1 MGAIVNQTFDAS
13 LKWQK
18 PQTWMR
24 VNIGYIASELQ
35 SDQLQRFETET
46 LRNLVSDFYVLAGE
60 FTLAEMELFIAAR
73 TAEQDPDAT
82 RPELLAQP
90 LRTLR
95 NLFDAWFDA
104 FHAEVERRQARPKD
118 LALSLMLGCGAEM
131 LQAWTEYRDAVK
143 AYLRQ
148 IEGG

>member
-1 MGAIVNQTFDAS
+1 MGAIVNQTFEAS
-13 LKWQK
+13 LKWQR

-35 SDQLQRFETET
+35 SDLLEPLETET
-46 LRNLVSDFYVLAGE
+46 LRTLVSDFYVLAGK

-73 TAEQDPDAT
+73 TAEQDPDT
-82 RPELLAQP
+82 HRPERLAQP

-104 FHAEVERRQARPKD
+104 FHAEVERRQAGTHD
-118 LALSLMLGCGAEM
+118 LVLSMMYSCGAEM
-131 LQAWTEYRDAVK
+131 RRALTEYRSAVN

-148 IEGG
+148 IEGA